1 MGIRTLPR
9 PKDEE
14 GLKLKI
20 LIIDLTHGGDKIGR
34 EYLALG
40 HDVTWVDVYHTMAAE
55 RQELD
60 REGQRVLDTA
70 PSEMFDLVVEP
81 VHCPDRF
88 VGQAHYERRIT
99 HHHAV
104 GELVKFA
111 VPVVEVTG
119 AGAKTTTCFLLAHL
133 LSKLGKKV
141 LLHTGQG
148 DFIVSSQ
155 ETLTINNKASIAPAS
170 LIPLSRMDGYD
181 IAVLEEGLG
190 GCGLGKVCA
199 ITTLDD
205 NHPIAAGT
213 RHAYDGMVQMV
224 RLAKDTVVIPREEE
238 AMWQQDIAPSVN
250 SICFGEN
257 GDVDA
262 ELDEHL
268 QLGVPL
274 TLRIRHLEERAEVG
288 LPSTFLAPSY
298 LTAFQCAT
306 AIMIGLGHSLDQVRS
321 AFEGF
326 NGVPGRGEVSR
337 EGNWYLVRERN
348 PGVDARS
355 IEWNLNALERKYR
368 VKDIG
373 LVIDPEDLKV
383 RERLDMKAILEV
395 ARSHPFVK
403 QVYLF
408 HRKGE
413 EDLWKEVP
421 HIQNAFDVWNMHKV
435 VLWCTKEVY
444 L

>member
-1 MGIRTLPR
+1 M
-9 PKDEE
+9 
-14 GLKLKI
+14 KI

-40 HDVTWVDVYHTMAAE
+40 HDVTLVDVYHTSKAAD

-60 REGQRVLDTA
+60 REGFRVLDAA

-81 VHCPDRF
+81 VHSPDRF
-88 VGQAHYERRIT
+88 LGQAHYERRIT

-104 GELVKFA
+104 GDLVKFA

-155 ETLTINNKASIAPAS
+155 ETITINKKASIAPAS
-170 LIPLSRMDGYD
+170 LIHLSRLDGYD
-181 IAVLEEGLG
+181 IAVLEESLG

-213 RHAYDGMVQMV
+213 RRAYDGMVQMV

-274 TLRIRHLEERAEVG
+274 TLRIRYLEERAEVG

-306 AIMIGLGHSLDQVRS
+306 AIMIGLGYAIDQVRS
-321 AFEGF
+321 AYEGF
-326 NGVPGRGEVSR
+326 KGVPGRGEVSR

-348 PGVDARS
+348 TEVNARS
-355 IEWNLNALERKYR
+355 IEWNLSVLETYYR
-368 VKDIG
+368 INDIG
-373 LVIDPEDLKV
+373 LVIDPMDQRMSENP
-383 RERLDMKAILEV
+383 DMTAIIAVVKA
-395 ARSHPFVK
+395 HPSIK
-403 QVYLF
+403 RAYLF
-408 HRKGE
+408 QRQGE
-413 EDLWKEVP
+413 EDQWKELT
-421 HIQNAFDVWNMHKV
+421 HIQNAYDVWNMHKV
-435 VLWCTKEVY
+435 VLWCTMEDHLRPK
-444 L
+444 